1 MLSIKEQ
8 MIKENIDRLIGN
20 RPEAELIFKA
30 QTGKITQQEIE
41 EYERKRDED
50 TQYFKELFQFDKP
63 QLPSIIETEPNKNVI
78 MSNEI
83 LKDKDD
89 CQIPRSEIEGD
100 KSALPLN

>member
-8 MIKENIDRLIGN
+8 IMKENIERLLGN

-30 QTGKITQQEIE
+30 QTGKITKQEIE

-50 TQYFKELFQFDKP
+50 TEYFKELFHFDKP
-63 QLPSIIETEPNKNVI
+63 QEPSIIETEPNKNI
-78 MSNEI
+78 IISNEI

-89 CQIPRSEIEGD
+89 NQISRSEIERD
-100 KSALPLN
+100 